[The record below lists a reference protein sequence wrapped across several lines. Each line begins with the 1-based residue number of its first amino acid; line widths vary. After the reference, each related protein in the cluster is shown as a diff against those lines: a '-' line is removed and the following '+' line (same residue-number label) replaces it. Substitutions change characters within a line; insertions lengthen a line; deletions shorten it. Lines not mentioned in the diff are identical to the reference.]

1 MTLYSLANI
10 YPVLV
15 IIISHTMEHCM
26 TISFVG
32 IPIIISHTMEHCM
45 TISFVG
51 IPIIILPP
59 LLQQIGASIT

>member
-15 IIISHTMEHCM
+15 SHTMEHCM

-32 IPIIISHTMEHCM
+32 IPIISHTMEHCM

-51 IPIIILPP
+51 ILIIIIIIIILPP
-59 LLQQIGASIT
+59 LLGLICVKN